1 MKPPT
6 TPRRLP
12 FIIAATVTLVAA
24 AVAGAVALDQADSST
39 PTGAAPTPTPT
50 ATATPTATPSATP
63 TPAIIAYA
71 DCSTATFGPAL
82 AALNAPSNIHDYS
95 AEPAMTIDTSQLYEA
110 TIVTAKGNIVL
121 CLQPDLA
128 PATVN
133 NFVTLARN
141 GFYNGIPFHRVT
153 TIAADGIAVVQGGDP
168 NCIGNVPSAPATPSG
183 SCGKGGP
190 GYTFDDE
197 PVHEKYVE
205 GAVAMANSGPN
216 SNGSQFFICT
226 ADDTAGLA
234 LSYNLFGQVVSGQ
247 SVANSIV
254 QGDVMETVT
263 VAEQTG

>member
-12 FIIAATVTLVAA
+12 FIIAATVTLVVAA
-24 AVAGAVALDQADSST
+24 IAGAVALDQADSNLPVGAATAT
-39 PTGAAPTPTPT
+39 PTLTPTPAPTPTPK
-50 ATATPTATPSATP
+50 PTP
-63 TPAIIAYA
+63 TPTIIAYA

-82 AALNAPSNIHDYS
+82 SPLNPPSNVHVYA
-95 AEPAMTIDTSQLYEA
+95 AEPAMTIDQSKLYEA

-128 PATVN
+128 PQTVN

-141 GFYNGIPFHRVT
+141 GFYNGIAFQRVVSGFV
-153 TIAADGIAVVQGGDP
+153 IQGGDP
-168 NCIGNVPSAPATPSG
+168 NCIGNVPAAPATPG
-183 SCGKGGP
+183 GNCGKGGP
-190 GYTFDDE
+190 GYTFGDE

-216 SNGSQFFICT
+216 SNGSQFFICN
-226 ADDTAGLA
+226 ADDTSQLT
-234 LSYNLFGQVVSGQ
+234 LHYNLFGQVVSGQ
-247 SVANSIV
+247 SVVNSIA

-263 VAEQTG
+263 VAEQT